1 MTTSAFEVSRD
12 VERIRVPE
20 LTELFASAW
29 WATGRTET
37 ETRGILA
44 GSDVVVRL
52 TDRSS
57 GRLVGFARVPTDRTY
72 LALILDV
79 ITAPDL
85 RGSGIGTMIMDALL
99 EHPWTARVRSVELV
113 CQPDLIAFYRRWGF
127 TDEVGQSRLMR
138 RTPTHTDAGIRLYRV
153 SVCECPRASPIA
165 VAEYRSAG
173 AASRHPPSGD
183 LHTGLCSQQPGA
195 LGAGLPSSADT
206 FVAAQQKRRDP
217 GTV

>member
-1 MTTSAFEVSRD
+1 MTTSAFEVSHD

-29 WATGRTET
+29 WASGRTET

-44 GSDVVVRL
+44 GSDVVVTV

-57 GRLVGFARVPTDRTY
+57 GRLAGFARVLTDRTY

-85 RGSGIGTMIMDALL
+85 RGSGIGTMIMNALL
-99 EHPWTARVRSVELV
+99 EHPWIARVQSVELV

-127 TDEVGQSRLMR
+127 SDEVGQSRLMR
-138 RTPTHTDAGIRLYRV
+138 RTTEGSLV
-153 SVCECPRASPIA
+153 N
-165 VAEYRSAG
+165 
-173 AASRHPPSGD
+173 
-183 LHTGLCSQQPGA
+183 QP
-195 LGAGLPSSADT
+195 
-206 FVAAQQKRRDP
+206 
-217 GTV
+217 